1 MFQNEGDMMITE
13 KIKKHYVQASPMDQI
28 IDLSEKLHNAVD
40 EQVKLTQDQK
50 SKEDLEKA
58 KKQLEEA
65 IITFSLLRRTKKA
78 A

>member
-1 MFQNEGDMMITE
+1 MIIE

>member
-1 MFQNEGDMMITE
+1 MRENMITE
-13 KIKKHYVQASPMDQI
+13 KIKKHYIQASPMDQI

-40 EQVKLTQDQK
+40 EQVKLTHDQK

>member
-1 MFQNEGDMMITE
+1 MFQNEGNMIIE

-28 IDLSEKLHNAVD
+28 MDLSEKLHNAVD